1 MSKEKMDRD
10 ELIYFWVFLLAMLL
24 PLIGFPL
31 ITFII
36 FGLEQ

>member
-1 MSKEKMDRD
+1 MSKEPMDRD
-10 ELIYFWVFLLAMLL
+10 ELIYFWVFLLAMLGM
-24 PLIGFPL
+24 LIGFPL